1 MATYRDAGVD
11 LDAADAVLDRIKPAV
26 TRTWHDG
33 VMGGFGGFAAGIRIP
48 AGYRNPVLMM
58 STDGVG
64 TKAEL
69 ARQAGRFD
77 GLGWDLVAMCIDDLV
92 AAGAR
97 PIAMTD
103 YMAVGRIDVDMVS
116 AIVASVAAACEEAGV
131 ALLGGE
137 TAEHPGV
144 MEMDAFDLAG
154 AALGVVE
161 ADAVIDGSAIRP
173 GDAVIGLESPNLRSN
188 GFSFV
193 RMLLD
198 RSHSLR
204 PGLCRSRRRHRGDA
218 ARTVGSLHPSRAGPA
233 RCRRGPW
240 TRPHHRRR
248 FARQRSSDS
257 SRRLCRRHRYL
268 GMDSPAGVHHAR
280 RSIRSGPR
288 RTLPDVQHGHRLCGR
303 RATDS
308 GQRRHQRA
316 RSSRQT
322 RNSDRRDRTGRRRR
336 HSRLKRPANRRLNDE
351 LERFLNGDEACVIG
365 WGRWLTGC
373 FSAAEVACSLATRWA
388 RIAAARWSRRSNCDA
403 SAPGSSSCGHC
414 RALSV
419 GTVPR
424 GLPRRE
430 SARCRACGKGSQR
443 G

>member
-33 VMGGFGGFAAGIRIP
+33 VMGGFGGYAAGIRIP

-198 RSHSLR
+198 R
-204 PGLCRSRRRHRGDA
+204 PTA
-218 ARTVGSLHPSRAGPA
+218 
-233 RCRRGPW
+233 
-240 TRPHHRRR
+240 
-248 FARQRSSDS
+248 FARGSAHPDGDIAATLLEPSV
-257 SRRLCRRHRYL
+257 LYT
-268 GMDSPAGVHHAR
+268 PAVLALLDVVEVHGLAH
-280 RSIRSGPR
+280 ITGGGLPGNVPR
-288 RTLPDVQHGHRLCGR
+288 ILPDDC
-303 RATDS
+303 ATVIDTSAWTPPPVFTTLGEVS
-308 GQRRHQRA
+308 GADREELFRTFNMGIGFVAVVPQIQA
-316 RSSRQT
+316 
-322 RNSDRRDRTGRRRR
+322 SDAINVLEAAG
-336 HSRLKRPANRRLNDE
+336 KPAT
-351 LERFLNGDEACVIG
+351 VIG
-365 WGRWLTGC
+365 GI
-373 FSAAEVACSLATRWA
+373 E
-388 RIAAARWSRRSNCDA
+388 
-403 SAPGSSSCGHC
+403 
-414 RALSV
+414 
-419 GTVPR
+419 R
-424 GLPRRE
+424 GGGGVTLV
-430 SARCRACGKGSQR
+430 
-443 G
+443 